1 MVMPLIGHQPNRKGH
16 HIQIGQLRPLAAG
29 NAGADFG
36 RIAFESHLQGRYA
49 GDCRKI
55 ALEASLR
62 ILSAELHDYL
72 SFRDSPPI
80 EFREGINLVVGVNNS
95 GKSALLKA
103 LNPTLPAQANRS
115 EERFRDSELPP
126 AGVTLKIETSGHRI
140 RRAALELKETDIPLP
155 LGGTGQAEVDYFL
168 GRLFDAGRMS
178 FVVPMHAGGNFNAFR
193 YPAHGLFEIQPEV
206 TYRRVVRLSN
216 IGGELVPN
224 GIAVG
229 SDADSGP
236 AILSLICKEDIFNFS
251 AERLNVGASNFANVR
266 RLSHN
271 ADNLPA
277 FLLTLMG
284 EKGSVIDRLKAHIR
298 SIFPIVGNFSVR
310 PNNNNGQI
318 EIVIWP
324 TEAMDHPELS
334 FPLSESGTGLGQV
347 LAILSV
353 VMTTT
358 KSVIIIDE
366 INSFLH
372 PGAVK
377 ALLRLFQ
384 TEYSQHQYI
393 ISTHSPEVI
402 SFSNP
407 STLHLVRRE
416 GYRSSVKALRLD
428 QVDEL
433 REVTHE
439 LGISMADVFAAD
451 RIVWVEGPTE
461 EICFPEIYK
470 FKAKKPVPAGCKI
483 LAVSDTGR
491 LTGGRNKEATFHLY
505 RSLAEKATPLVY
517 GTKFSFD
524 SETLTPDQ
532 KKDLARVAKGNV
544 NFLPRRHLEC
554 YLIHAASIAEFIA
567 QRYKET
573 SSDTLVPTAKAVEA
587 ALKTQAGSKQFKIT
601 EWKNDLEAE
610 AWLARIDAANLI
622 NQVCADVSEA
632 RVTFNKKH
640 DSFLLLQL
648 VVRNHPAQLAE
659 LGDYVRHLVDGSG
672 E

>member
-1 MVMPLIGHQPNRKGH
+1 M
-16 HIQIGQLRPLAAG
+16 
-29 NAGADFG
+29 
-36 RIAFESHLQGRYA
+36 
-49 GDCRKI
+49 
-55 ALEASLR
+55 R

-72 SFRDSPPI
+72 SFRDCGPI

-103 LNPTLPAQANRS
+103 LNPNLPAHANRS
-115 EERFRDSELPP
+115 EERFRESELPSP
-126 AGVTLKIETSGHRI
+126 NVTLTI
-140 RRAALELKETDIPLP
+140 RTTGERVRQAALD
-155 LGGTGQAEVDYFL
+155 Q
-168 GRLFDAGRMS
+168 
-178 FVVPMHAGGNFNAFR
+178 
-193 YPAHGLFEIQPEV
+193 
-206 TYRRVVRLSN
+206 
-216 IGGELVPN
+216 GGEIFIPTPANNSTYEDAQRFLKFFFENKNITVRFQHHATIDRIDSEYPSHSLFYRDPN
-224 GIAVG
+224 GGERCALMKKQNGKLRFG
-229 SDADSGP
+229 SWIQNQNDSLPDLLPKICGD
-236 AILSLICKEDIFNFS
+236 SLFYFS
-251 AERLNVGASNFANVR
+251 AERLSIGASGFGNVR

-284 EKGSVIDRLKAHIR
+284 ERGSVIDGLKEHLR
-298 SIFPIVGNFSVR
+298 DIFPTFGNMSIR
-310 PNNNNGQI
+310 PISNASQI

-334 FPLSESGTGLGQV
+334 FPLSYSGTGLGQV

-353 VMTTT
+353 VMTTSE
-358 KSVIIIDE
+358 SVIIIDE

-377 ALLRLFQ
+377 ALLRLLQ
-384 TEYSQHQYI
+384 TEYGQHQYI

-407 STLHLVRRE
+407 STLHLVQRE
-416 GYRSSVKALRLD
+416 GYRSSVKALKLD

-433 REVTHE
+433 REVTRE

-451 RIVWVEGPTE
+451 RIIWVEGPTE

-470 FKAKKPVPAGCKI
+470 TETRKPVSAGCKI

-491 LTGGRNKEATFHLY
+491 LTGGRNKEVTFRLY
-505 RSLAEKATPLVY
+505 RSLAEKAAPLVAEV
-517 GTKFSFD
+517 KFSLD

-532 KKDLARVAKGNV
+532 KNDLARAARGSVD
-544 NFLPRRHLEC
+544 FLPRRHLEC
-554 YLIHAASIAEFIA
+554 YLVHAASIAEFIA

-573 SSDTLVPTAKAVEA
+573 SSDAPVPTAKEVEV
-587 ALKTQAGSKQFKIT
+587 ALKNVANSKQFKIP
-601 EWKNDLEAE
+601 EWKNDLEDK
-610 AWLARIDAANLI
+610 AWLARVDAANLI

-632 RVTFNKKH
+632 RLTFTKKR

-648 VVRNHPAQLAE
+648 VIRNHPAQLAE
-659 LGDYVRHLVDGSG
+659 LGDYVRRLVDGPG

>member
-1 MVMPLIGHQPNRKGH
+1 M
-16 HIQIGQLRPLAAG
+16 
-29 NAGADFG
+29 
-36 RIAFESHLQGRYA
+36 
-49 GDCRKI
+49 
-55 ALEASLR
+55 R

-72 SFRDSPPI
+72 SFRDCPPI

-103 LNPTLPAQANRS
+103 LNPTLPAKANRS
-115 EERFRDSELPP
+115 EERFRDRELPP
-126 AGVTLKIETSGHRI
+126 ASVTLRIETSGQRLE
-140 RRAALELKETDIPLP
+140 RAALDIGTVDIPVP
-155 LGGTGQAEVDYFL
+155 APIYEAYEKPEAKAFL
-168 GRLFDAGRMS
+168 DRLFKAARQEFTVPLHDPGS
-178 FVVPMHAGGNFNAFR
+178 FGGFG
-193 YPAHGLFEIQPEV
+193 YPAHKFFELHDNSNES
-206 TYRRVVRLSN
+206 RFFRLTN
-216 IGGELVPN
+216 KKGALDFDARGGGN
-224 GIAVG
+224 QN
-229 SDADSGP
+229 DSVP
-236 AILSLICKEDIFNFS
+236 AILSLICGEDIFNFS
-251 AERLNVGASNFANVR
+251 AERLNVGASDFVNAR

-284 EKGSVIDRLKAHIR
+284 EKGSIIERLKEHLRA
-298 SIFPIVGNFSVR
+298 IFPIVGNFSVR
-310 PNNNNGQI
+310 PNDAGKI
-318 EIVIWP
+318 EIAIWP
-324 TEAMDHPELS
+324 TEAMDRPELS

-353 VMTTT
+353 VMTT
-358 KSVIIIDE
+358 KESVIIIDE

-407 STLHLVRRE
+407 STLHLVQRE
-416 GYRSSVKALRLD
+416 GYRSIVKALKLD
-428 QVDEL
+428 QVEEL
-433 REVTHE
+433 REVTRE
-439 LGISMADVFAAD
+439 LGISMTDVFAAD

-483 LAVSDTGR
+483 LAVPETGR
-491 LTGGRNKEATFHLY
+491 LTGGKYKEATFQLY
-505 RSLAEKATPLVY
+505 RSFAEKAAPLVH
-517 GTKFSFD
+517 GTRFSFD

-532 KKDLARVAKGNV
+532 KKDLARAARGSVD
-544 NFLPRRHLEC
+544 FLPRRQFEC

-573 SSDTLVPTAKAVEA
+573 SSDAPVPTAKEVEV
-587 ALKTQAGSKQFKIT
+587 ALENVAKSKKFKIV
-601 EWKNDLEAE
+601 EWKNDLEDK
-610 AWLARIDAANLI
+610 AWLARVDAANLI
-622 NQVCADVSEA
+622 NQVCVDVSGA
-632 RVTFNKKH
+632 RLTFTKKR
-640 DSFLLLQL
+640 DSFLLLKL
-648 VVRNHPAQLAE
+648 VIRNHPDQLVE
-659 LGDYVRHLVDGSG
+659 LGDYVQRLADGPG